1 MKNFKFFSG
10 YQRETTPVVNINA
23 RRLRSFW
30 TPDLITDVARHRAPH
45 VDDETVQRL
54 SQELAEE
61 LDRRII
67 DMITER
73 I

>member
-10 YQRETTPVVNINA
+10 YQRETTPVVNMNA
-23 RRLRSFW
+23 RRLRAFW
-30 TPDLITDVARHRAPH
+30 TPDLIEDLARHHRPH
-45 VDDETVQRL
+45 LDDEIVHRL
-54 SQELAEE
+54 SHELAEE

>member
-1 MKNFKFFSG
+1 MIKFKFFIG
-10 YQRETTPVVNINA
+10 YQKESPIVNINA
-23 RRLRSFW
+23 RRRAFW
-30 TPDLITDVARHRAPH
+30 TPDLITDIARHHTPH
-45 VDDETVQRL
+45 LEDEIVHRL

>member
-1 MKNFKFFSG
+1 MINFKFFVG
-10 YQRETTPVVNINA
+10 YQKERTPVVNINT
-23 RRLRSFW
+23 RRRSFW
-30 TPDLITDVARHRAPH
+30 TPDLITDIARHHTPH
-45 VDDETVQRL
+45 IEDEIVHRL
-54 SQELAEE
+54 SQELSEE